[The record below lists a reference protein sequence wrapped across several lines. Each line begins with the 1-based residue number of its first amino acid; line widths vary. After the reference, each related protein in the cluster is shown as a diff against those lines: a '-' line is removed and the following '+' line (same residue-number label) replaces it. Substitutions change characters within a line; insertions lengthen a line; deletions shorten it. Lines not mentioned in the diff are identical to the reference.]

1 MKHRAAMVAP
11 KPGLCIRIALGDI
24 GNCTSEPKAQ
34 AATEVMVVQG
44 CKWNLATRS
53 SLMISLGKMATRRS
67 MLRATTRQMLPPALE
82 PSQLAPQSPATM
94 EVSEC
99 SASDDMLCQAFSDVL
114 LDAEDVDAED
124 ASDPSLCSSYVKD
137 IYKYLRQLEQK
148 NPVRPK
154 YLDGQKINGNMRAV
168 LMDWL
173 VQVQLKFR
181 LQQET
186 LYLAVAVTDRF
197 LQDNLVSKKMLQLV
211 GTTAMFIASKY
222 EEMFPPHIGD
232 FAYITDHSYTKLQI
246 YQMEMKILQALDF
259 GVSFPLPPHFLRR
272 ISKVSEMDFQQ
283 HWLAK
288 YLMELS
294 ILDYDMVHLL
304 PSKTAAAA
312 CCLALQL
319 TGCEW
324 TPTLQSCM
332 SYTESDLLPVMRH
345 IAKNVILVNKGVT
358 MQMAI
363 KDKYASSTSGKIS
376 TIGQLNSSCLW
387 DLAQPLIREVVT
399 PI

>member
-1 MKHRAAMVAP
+1 QP
-11 KPGLCIRIALGDI
+11 W
-24 GNCTSEPKAQ
+24 S
-34 AATEVMVVQG
+34 
-44 CKWNLATRS
+44 
-53 SLMISLGKMATRRS
+53 
-67 MLRATTRQMLPPALE
+67 PPRY
-82 PSQLAPQSPATM
+82 
-94 EVSEC
+94 
-99 SASDDMLCQAFSDVL
+99 DDMLCQAFSDVL

-137 IYKYLRQLEQK
+137 IYKYLRQLE
-148 NPVRPK
+148 VSRSRPK

-272 ISKVSEMDFQQ
+272 ISKVSE
-283 HWLAK
+283 
-288 YLMELS
+288 
-294 ILDYDMVHLL
+294 
-304 PSKTAAAA
+304 
-312 CCLALQL
+312 
-319 TGCEW
+319 

>member
-1 MKHRAAMVAP
+1 MKRRSVMVAP
-11 KPGLCIRIALGDI
+11 KLGLCTRIALGDI
-24 GNCTSEPKAQ
+24 GNCTSEPKTQ
-34 AATEVMVVQG
+34 AAAKVMVLG
-44 CKWNLATRS
+44 CRWMRAIRS
-53 SLMISLGKMATRRS
+53 FLMISLGKMATRRT
-67 MLRATTRQMLPPALE
+67 MLGATTRQVLPPALK
-82 PSQLAPQSPATM
+82 PSQLAPQSPTPM

-99 SASDDMLCQAFSDVL
+99 SPSDDALCQAFSDVL
-114 LDAEDVDAED
+114 LDMEDVDAED

-154 YLDGQKINGNMRAV
+154 YLDGQKINGYMRAV

-186 LYLAVAVTDRF
+186 LFLAVALTDRF

-222 EEMFPPHIGD
+222 EEILPPHIGD
-232 FAYITDHSYTKLQI
+232 FTYITADTYTKLQI
-246 YQMEMKILQALDF
+246 RQMEVKILQALDF
-259 GVSFPLPPHFLRR
+259 GLSLPLPPHFLRR
-272 ISKVSEMDFQQ
+272 ISKVSEMNFQQ
-283 HWLAK
+283 HCLAK

-363 KDKYASSTSGKIS
+363 RDKYASSTNGNIS
-376 TIGQLNSSCLW
+376 TTGQLNSSCLW
-387 DLAQPLIREVVT
+387 DLAQPLIK
-399 PI
+399 

>member
-1 MKHRAAMVAP
+1 MPVMKHRSATVAP
-11 KPGLCIRIALGDI
+11 ELGLRTRIALGDI
-24 GNCTSEPKAQ
+24 GNCTSGPKTQ
-34 AATEVMVVQG
+34 AAAKVMVVLG
-44 CKWNLATRS
+44 CRWKLATRS
-53 SLMISLGKMATRRS
+53 SLTLSLGKMAIGKS
-67 MLRATTRQMLPPALE
+67 VLRATTRQVLSPALE
-82 PSQLAPQSPATM
+82 PSQLAPQSPVPM

-99 SASDDMLCQAFSDVL
+99 SPSDDVLCQAFSDVL
-114 LDAEDVDAED
+114 LDVEDVDAED

-148 NPVRPK
+148 NPITPQ
-154 YLDGQKINGNMRAV
+154 YLDGQKINGNMRAT

-197 LQDNLVSKKMLQLV
+197 LQDNPVSKKMLQLV

-232 FAYITDHSYTKLQI
+232 FTYITDHTYTKLEI
-246 YQMEMKILQALDF
+246 CQMEVKILQALDF
-259 GVSFPLPPHFLRR
+259 GLSFPLPPHFLRR

-283 HWLAK
+283 HCLAK

-319 TGCEW
+319 TGYEW

-332 SYTESDLLPVMRH
+332 SYTESDLLPVMQH

-363 KDKYASSTSGKIS
+363 KDKYASSSNGKIS

-387 DLAQPLIREVVT
+387 DLAQPLIK
-399 PI
+399 

>member
-1 MKHRAAMVAP
+1 PHHAAADLPPLSPQNTHGATDTVAKRIPVMKHRAAMVAP

-53 SLMISLGKMATRRS
+53 SLMISLGKM
-67 MLRATTRQMLPPALE
+67 
-82 PSQLAPQSPATM
+82 SPATM

-358 MQMAI
+358 MQMV
-363 KDKYASSTSGKIS
+363 SSIS
-376 TIGQLNSSCLW
+376 QGSRGVC
-387 DLAQPLIREVVT
+387 VVKCQYLVL
-399 PI
+399 